1 MPADKEMKNKIIK
14 GLFWKILENGGAQ
27 GLQFVV
33 AVILARLL
41 SPAEYG
47 QVGIIMIFITISNVI
62 VQNGFSVALVQKKDS
77 DETDFSS
84 VFYFS
89 LAAAAVIYGLLYLA
103 APAIGRFYGNPLL
116 GQIVRVLG
124 LVLFPGA
131 VISVQTAYVS
141 RRMEFRGLFLATI
154 SAAAVSGIVS
164 IAMAYT
170 GYGVW
175 AMVGQQMVY
184 YGALMVSLFIHV
196 RWRPRQVFSLSR
208 VQGMLSFGWKLLLAS
223 LIDTIFTNLYGLIMG
238 KIYNDAMLGA
248 YNRGEQ
254 FPRLIT
260 TNLSAAIQAVLL
272 PAFSSQQED
281 IGMVRSMTSR
291 AIRTSSFLVL
301 PMLFGL
307 IAVADTMV
315 LALLGEKWLIC
326 VPYLRIMCV
335 AYAFYPIHITNLQ
348 AINAVGR
355 SDIFLRLE
363 IIKKMVGI
371 VGLVIGIRYSPVILV
386 SIKAS
391 VDFLCVFIN
400 AWPNKKLL
408 GYSVGRQ
415 LRDIA
420 SSILLSAFMCLCVYG
435 LQFALPG
442 GVWLKLGIQILAGAV
457 IYMGLAW
464 MFRMESFRYLLE
476 TIRNRR

>member
-1 MPADKEMKNKIIK
+1 MTDAGMKSKIIK
-14 GLFWKILENGGAQ
+14 GLFWKILENGGSQ

-47 QVGIIMIFITISNVI
+47 QVGIIMIFIIIANVI

-89 LAAAAVIYGLLYLA
+89 LAAAAVMYALLYLA

-116 GQIVRVLG
+116 GRIVRILG

-131 VISVQTAYVS
+131 VISIQTAYVS
-141 RRMEFRGLFLATI
+141 RRMEFRGLFLATM
-154 SAAAVSGIVS
+154 SAAAVSGAVS
-164 IAMAYT
+164 ITMAYT

-184 YGALMVSLFIHV
+184 YVTLMVSLFFHV
-196 RWRPRQVFSLSR
+196 SWRPRRLFSLSR
-208 VQGMLSFGWKLLLAS
+208 IRQMLSFGWKLLTAS
-223 LIDTIFTNLYGLIMG
+223 LIDTVFTNLYGLIMG

-248 YNRGEQ
+248 YNRGDQ
-254 FPRLIT
+254 FPKLIV

-272 PAFSSQQED
+272 PAFSSRQED
-281 IGMVRSMTSR
+281 RGLVKSMTSR

-307 IAVADTMV
+307 IAVANTLV
-315 LALLGEKWLIC
+315 LALLGEKWLVC

-363 IIKKMVGI
+363 IIKKALGI
-371 VGLVIGIRYSPVILV
+371 AGLVIGIRYSPVVLV
-386 SIKAS
+386 SIKAA
-391 VDFLCVFIN
+391 VDFLCVFVN

-408 GYSVGRQ
+408 GYSVGSQ

-420 SSILLSAFMCLCVYG
+420 PSVLLSAVMCLCVYE
-435 LQFALPG
+435 LQFVLPG
-442 GVWLKLGIQILAGAV
+442 GVWLKLGIQILAGV
-457 IYMGLAW
+457 IIYMGLAW
-464 MFRMESFRYLLE
+464 VFRVESFRYLIG
-476 TIRNRR
+476 TVKNR